1 MIMSAWLRRCVV
13 GCWFVIVLAACSST
27 PEPWYRKEVREFTA
41 TVTAMEKE
49 QRLLSLQ
56 DEAGRST
63 TIFVGP
69 EVRNYEQIKVGDKV
83 VATYQEAIAAAVTR
97 PDQSVKQAEFDVAS
111 QRAKPGEAPHGEIAA
126 SMIATVTIDAVDT
139 QSNTLTFRRD
149 DGMVRTVHVED
160 AGARKFIKGLKQGDL
175 VTVTYTEALA
185 ISVRPTAVL

>member
-1 MIMSAWLRRCVV
+1 MSVRRSVV
-13 GCWFVIVLAACSST
+13 VSMCMIVLAACAST

-41 TVTAMEKE
+41 TVTALEQE

-69 EVRNYEQIKVGDKV
+69 EVRNFEQIKVGDKV
-83 VATYQEAIAAAVTR
+83 VATYQEAMAAAVTR
-97 PDQSVKQAEFDVAS
+97 PDQSVQRAEFDATS
-111 QRAKPGEAPHGEIAA
+111 QHAKAGEAPHAEVAS
-126 SMIATVTIDAVDT
+126 SMIATVTIDAVDAS
-139 QSNTLTFRRD
+139 SNTLTFRRD
-149 DGMVRTVHVED
+149 DGLVRTVHVED